1 MTMRSVPVP
10 FRQSA
15 AAPPRTSAV
24 LAALLGALLW
34 GCSSAAPPPRAV
46 VPASPPKD
54 DGRSSE
60 GGAGGVEHAAAL
72 EELKVA
78 RIGWAVDKQHSVLLP
93 LPDASHWM
101 RVKFWGVP
109 TLLGFRYGQ
118 GHHAVVGGYVT
129 HVPDNTAP
137 GACAQSFE
145 KWALPL
151 IDAYDIEIRR
161 DPPTAVPWGDGHIAD
176 IETLEARAATVVE
189 KGTESIA
196 YAVYPAWTGACLV
209 VGVAVPAR
217 DGDLARATAVR
228 DRFVREVL
236 PKVRIIR
243 ADEPKDRF

>member
-1 MTMRSVPVP
+1 MRWMM
-10 FRQSA
+10 F
-15 AAPPRTSAV
+15 
-24 LAALLGALLW
+24 AALLA
-34 GCSSAAPPPRAV
+34 GCSSPAPLPKV
-46 VPASPPKD
+46 VIAASPPRD

-60 GGAGGVEHAAAL
+60 GGSGGAEHAAAL

-78 RIGWAVDKQHSVLLP
+78 RIGWRVDKQHAVLVP
-93 LPDASHWM
+93 LPDADHWM

-151 IDAYDIEIRR
+151 VDAYDIEIHR

-176 IETLEARAATVVE
+176 IETLDAKAATVVE
-189 KGTESIA
+189 QGEQSIA
-196 YAVYPAWTGACLV
+196 YAVYPAWPGACLV

-217 DGDLARATAVR
+217 DGDLARASAVR
-228 DRFVREVL
+228 DRFVHEVL
-236 PKVRIIR
+236 PQVRVIR
-243 ADEPKDRF
+243 EDEPKERF

>member
-1 MTMRSVPVP
+1 MRTP
-10 FRQSA
+10 A
-15 AAPPRTSAV
+15 LA
-24 LAALLGALLW
+24 AALLF
-34 GCSSAAPPPRAV
+34 GCSSPAPPRAV

-54 DGRSSE
+54 DGRASE
-60 GGAGGVEHAAAL
+60 GGSGGVEHAAAL
-72 EELKVA
+72 EELKIA
-78 RIGWAVDKQHSVLLP
+78 PLGFRVDKQYSVRIP
-93 LPDASHWM
+93 LPDAAHWM

-129 HVPDNTAP
+129 HVPDNGAP

-161 DPPTAVPWGDGHIAD
+161 DPPTAVPWAGGVAE
-176 IETLEARAATVVE
+176 IETLDAKAATVVE
-189 KGTESIA
+189 QGEQSIA
-196 YAVYPAWTGACLV
+196 YGVYPAWPGACLV

-217 DGDLARATAVR
+217 DGDLHRATDVR

-236 PKVRIIR
+236 PKIQVIR
-243 ADEPKDRF
+243 RDEPKERF